1 VRRGKRLKDPEKP
14 CKLGKR
20 SPAGQMTGK
29 SSASSSLLRVHA
41 VPCSLRRRY
50 WEPVFEDSLDLI
62 AKLPTIAA
70 TIYRC
75 AACTAQRRGLVWPLC
90 ALACAAARHEGCLG
104 SIPSLLG
111 CLPALLQEH
120 IQGGPACGGAPSAGL
135 GRQPGAHD
143 GWVGKGGRRRA
154 WLLAGRGALAWSVA
168 CIAGGLAAAGTPH
181 RAPPAGYEDEGCLE
195 MMRLYQTIHADH
207 EGGNVSAH
215 ATHLV
220 RRSMGGG
227 VAVPADGRLVHGAC
241 FQAMLFCGWL
251 CQLMPDPGLRISR
264 ARSTP
269 SPPPQ
274 LPGCPRWAPPS
285 ATLTCLSPLA

>member
-1 VRRGKRLKDPEKP
+1 
-14 CKLGKR
+14 
-20 SPAGQMTGK
+20 
-29 SSASSSLLRVHA
+29 LRVHA

-70 TIYRC
+70 TIYRN
-75 AACTAQRRGLVWPLC
+75 TY
-90 ALACAAARHEGCLG
+90 
-104 SIPSLLG
+104 
-111 CLPALLQEH
+111 
-120 IQGGPACGGAPSAGL
+120 
-135 GRQPGAHD
+135 
-143 GWVGKGGRRRA
+143 KGGQLVEA
-154 WLLAGRGALAWSVA
+154 HPQLDWGANLA
-168 CIAGGLAAAGTPH
+168 H
-181 RAPPAGYEDEGCLE
+181 MMGYEDEGCLE